1 MDIGCS
7 SETISSSKS
16 TLPKAFQDT
25 LDKFMPNTVS
35 EEQSSAAFTVNT
47 DSLANKIAKLVLEGI
62 KPSRREKNL
71 ASTVASLSNL
81 PRRDIQATNLLEFVN
96 EVPEFSILGE
106 ENSYVLRCITCH
118 TDSSNPLAVTGSR
131 RPSGSTFGSL
141 ATGLRVENSVYHQL
155 IAGHCEKWYHQK
167 EKLLN
172 HMSSETTSQQ

>member
-1 MDIGCS
+1 
-7 SETISSSKS
+7 
-16 TLPKAFQDT
+16 
-25 LDKFMPNTVS
+25 MPNTVS

-81 PRRDIQATNLLEFVN
+81 PRRDIQATNLLEFVD
-96 EVPEFSILGE
+96 EVPEFSILGK

-118 TDSSNPLAVTGSR
+118 TYLSNPLQVTGSR

-155 IAGHCEKWYHQK
+155 IAGHCEKWYH
-167 EKLLN
+167 
-172 HMSSETTSQQ
+172 